1 MHTRI
6 EEINAELEK
15 IEASTFRK
23 DRLKNH
29 IHRNET
35 QLKRMRMDLLALENS
50 IVKEQRDVIRLEQ
63 LTVSSVFL
71 RILGS
76 IEKQLEIE
84 RQEYLMEVLKY
95 NELQESI
102 SLLEFEQKTLRQ
114 ALDMMEDNQTM
125 FDKLAFEKEAILKAL
140 DKQFAI
146 KIRLLDQDIVFQ
158 TAQISKTK
166 SAVENGV
173 KSKKILIEIKQD
185 LSKVKEWGSWQ
196 YYGAGN
202 YSAYAKKNYID
213 TARKNAI
220 QANMILSNYENDLTE
235 LFKDLKIPYHLRLD
249 KFELFLNI
257 FYDNLITD
265 WIVQKHIKNALQNIQ
280 MNIDKVTR
288 LQATIETGQKKQQAL
303 IQKLIK
309 ERKQLILEA

>member
-15 IEASTFRK
+15 MEASNFRK

-29 IHRNET
+29 ILRNET

-71 RILGS
+71 KVLGS

-95 NELQESI
+95 NELQDSI
-102 SLLEFEQKTLRQ
+102 DLLGFEQKTLKQ
-114 ALDMMEDNQTM
+114 ALNMMRNDQII
-125 FDKLAFEKEAILKAL
+125 FDRLASEKEVILKTV
-140 DKQFAI
+140 DSQFAI
-146 KIRLLDQDIVFQ
+146 KIRLLDQDISFQ
-158 TAQISKTK
+158 TTQISKMK
-166 SAVENGV
+166 SAVEDGI
-173 KSKKILIEIKQD
+173 KAKKILVKIKED

-202 YSAYAKKNYID
+202 YSAYAKKSYID
-213 TARKNAI
+213 SARKNAI
-220 QANMILSNYENDLTE
+220 QANMLLSNYESDLTD

-280 MNIDKVTR
+280 MNVDKVTR

>member
-1 MHTRI
+1 MLTRI
-6 EEINAELEK
+6 EEINIELEK
-15 IEASTFRK
+15 IEDSNFRK
-23 DRLKNH
+23 ERLKNH

-50 IVKEQRDVIRLEQ
+50 ILKEQRDVIRLEQ
-63 LTVSSVFL
+63 LTVSSLFL
-71 RILGS
+71 RVLGS

-102 SLLEFEQKTLRQ
+102 NMLEFEQKTLKQ
-114 ALDMMEDNQTM
+114 ALDMMRNDQLI
-125 FDKLAFEKEAILKAL
+125 FDKLAREKEAILKTV
-140 DKQFAI
+140 DKHFAI

-158 TAQISKTK
+158 NAQFSKMV
-166 SAVENGV
+166 SAIKDGV
-173 KSKKILIEIKQD
+173 KAKEILVEIKQD
-185 LSKVKEWGSWQ
+185 LAKVKEWGSWQ

-202 YSAYAKKNYID
+202 YSAYAKKSYID

-220 QANMILSNYENDLTE
+220 QANILLSNYENDLTE
-235 LFKDLKIPYHLRLD
+235 LFKDLKIPNHLRLD

-280 MNIDKVTR
+280 MNVDKVTR
-288 LQATIETGQKKQQAL
+288 LQATIESGQKKQQTL
-303 IQKLIK
+303 IQKLNK
-309 ERKQLILEA
+309 ERKHLIMEA